1 MAVIN
6 SNLLSLTA
14 QQHQGRANS
23 QLSSTLEHLSSGQRV
38 NSAADD
44 AAGQA
49 IGNRMAAQIRGQ
61 NQVQR
66 NINDG
71 ISMSQTAQGAL
82 DEINERLQRIRE
94 LTVQG
99 LNGTY
104 DGESGDRIQAEI
116 NLNLKEIDR
125 LNEQT
130 SYNDSSLLDG
140 SAGTKTLQVGA
151 NDGETLS
158 MDFSPPG
165 FSTKALGL
173 EKLTIQGEP
182 NTVTPID
189 RLVGTA
195 NSIPLD
201 DTDYTALIYNPPSGA
216 PNLVDIPRP
225 PLSR

>member
-82 DEINERLQRIRE
+82 DEINERLQRPC
-94 LTVQG
+94 V
-99 LNGTY
+99 
-104 DGESGDRIQAEI
+104 
-116 NLNLKEIDR
+116 
-125 LNEQT
+125 
-130 SYNDSSLLDG
+130 
-140 SAGTKTLQVGA
+140 
-151 NDGETLS
+151 
-158 MDFSPPG
+158 
-165 FSTKALGL
+165 ST
-173 EKLTIQGEP
+173 
-182 NTVTPID
+182 
-189 RLVGTA
+189 
-195 NSIPLD
+195 
-201 DTDYTALIYNPPSGA
+201 
-216 PNLVDIPRP
+216 
-225 PLSR
+225 